1 MNNNDYN
8 NNYNNNTNIIPV
20 VSYSNA
26 YKYKSIIYQENKN
39 KSGIYRWNNL
49 VTGDSYVGSAIN
61 LTNRLSNY
69 FSFIFLKRTMLK
81 SKSIINNSLLKYGYN
96 NFSLDILEYCESSVL
111 IKREQYYLD
120 TLKPKYNI
128 LKIAGSSLGYR
139 HSPETLLKYKERRL
153 SPEALINLKLAKK
166 GKAPTSSLRKINHL
180 LATGHITTVVNKKDN
195 SVKVY
200 NSIRAVSRDIGINP
214 GTIANYINTNKW
226 LRDTYLITGITN
238 RKKW

>member
-1 MNNNDYN
+1 
-8 NNYNNNTNIIPV
+8 
-20 VSYSNA
+20 
-26 YKYKSIIYQENKN
+26 
-39 KSGIYRWNNL
+39 
-49 VTGDSYVGSAIN
+49 VGSAKN

-69 FSFIFLKRTMLK
+69 FSRIFLKRTILK
-81 SKSIINNSLLKYGYN
+81 SKSRINNSLLKYGYN

-128 LKIAGSSLGYR
+128 LKIAGSSLGYK

-166 GKAPTSSLRKINHL
+166 GKAPTSPLRKINHL
-180 LATGHITTVVNKKDN
+180 LATGHITTVLNKKDN

-200 NSIRAVSRDIGINP
+200 NSICAVSRDIGINP
-214 GTIANYINTNKW
+214 GTIANYINTNK
-226 LRDTYLITGITN
+226 
-238 RKKW
+238 